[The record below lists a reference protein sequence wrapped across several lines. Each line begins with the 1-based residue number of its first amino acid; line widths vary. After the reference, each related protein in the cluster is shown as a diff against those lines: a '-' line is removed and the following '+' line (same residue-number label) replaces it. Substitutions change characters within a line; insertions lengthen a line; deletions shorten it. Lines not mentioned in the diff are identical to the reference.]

1 MERKLER
8 CIRLRFVSLCTC
20 VCTSVY
26 DYVWAICLFQWQWK
40 EPIKHRLLKIKDVCL
55 SFNTSLGA
63 FARWKAPSI
72 PRCTTT
78 TTTKREHRRMP
89 RRHDGYCD
97 GRSFHTAK
105 GAFTAFVLCFF
116 WVYVFCWPRGDIN
129 FRWDFWFPFPNQKGE
144 AEPC

>member
-1 MERKLER
+1 MIMCER
-8 CIRLRFVSLCTC
+8 S
-20 VCTSVY
+20 VCFSGNEKNQKNI
-26 DYVWAICLFQWQWK
+26 DQ
-40 EPIKHRLLKIKDVCL
+40 LLKIKDVCL

-129 FRWDFWFPFPNQKGE
+129 FR
-144 AEPC
+144 

>member
-20 VCTSVY
+20 VCVRVCMIMCERSVCFSGNEKNQKNI
-26 DYVWAICLFQWQWK
+26 DQ
-40 EPIKHRLLKIKDVCL
+40 LLKIKDVCL

-97 GRSFHTAK
+97 GRSFPLPRELLLLLFS
-105 GAFTAFVLCFF
+105 AFSGCMCFAGL
-116 WVYVFCWPRGDIN
+116 VVI
-129 FRWDFWFPFPNQKGE
+129 
-144 AEPC
+144 